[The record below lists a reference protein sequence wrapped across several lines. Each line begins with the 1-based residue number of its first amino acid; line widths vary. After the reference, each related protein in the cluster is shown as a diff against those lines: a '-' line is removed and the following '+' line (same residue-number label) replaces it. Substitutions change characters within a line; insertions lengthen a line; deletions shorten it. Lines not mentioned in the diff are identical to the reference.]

1 MRYAATAS
9 LSFGSLGLLRL
20 FGAPWSW
27 SVAAGLGVYLGTG
40 GWQYF
45 YIAIRTVKRDI
56 NGLYVLMRVKLALWR
71 HTRSGSTLP
80 VIFSRTVARH
90 PDKPALVY
98 EATGETWT
106 FSQLDQ
112 LCNAAAHW
120 ALSQGWTS
128 GDVVALFMESRPL
141 QVVLWLG
148 LARVGVE
155 AALINF
161 NLRQDSLLHC
171 LGVSAA
177 RGLVF
182 GAEMAGAVSEVSPS
196 LSLSM
201 TRYCTGDL
209 GPQQLAALNAQ
220 SLDPMLAS
228 SPHHPPSYVP
238 SKGFSD
244 RLFYIYTSGTTGLPK
259 AAIVIHSRYFRIAA
273 FGYYSFRMRPDD
285 IIYDCLPLYHSAGNI
300 MGVGQCL
307 INGLTVVVKR
317 KFSAS
322 RFWDD
327 CIKYNCTVVQYI
339 GEICRYL
346 LSQPVRPSE
355 QGHRVRLAVGNGL
368 RPSVWEAFTQRFG
381 IEQIGE
387 FYGATECNCSVA
399 NMDGKVGACGFNS
412 RILPNVYPIQL
423 VKVDEETMELV
434 RNKAGLCIPCR
445 PGEPGLLV
453 GKINQQDPLRRFDGY
468 ANQEATRKKIAH
480 NVFKKN
486 DSAYLS
492 GDVLV
497 MDELGYMYF
506 RDRSGDTFRWKGEN
520 VSTTEV
526 EGALSSLLGQTDV
539 AVYGVAVPGVEGKA
553 GMAAIADLNGSFNCD
568 SFLREVQKAL
578 PPYARPV
585 FLRISPQVDTTGTF
599 KIQKT
604 RLQREGYDPRITS
617 DRIYFLNAR
626 AGRYEVPKIYARVC
640 IGRNTN
646 TIYLLGNS
654 QKLIV
659 PT

>member
-355 QGHRVRLAVGNGL
+355 Q
-368 RPSVWEAFTQRFG
+368 AFTQRFG

-492 GDVLV
+492 G
-497 MDELGYMYF
+497 
-506 RDRSGDTFRWKGEN
+506 
-520 VSTTEV
+520 
-526 EGALSSLLGQTDV
+526 
-539 AVYGVAVPGVEGKA
+539 VEGKA

-626 AGRYEVPKIYARVC
+626 AGRYEVVNEELYNSLVD
-640 IGRNTN
+640 GR
-646 TIYLLGNS
+646 IPL
-654 QKLIV
+654 
-659 PT
+659 

>member
-1 MRYAATAS
+1 MHYAAAAS

-20 FGAPWSW
+20 FGTSWPWSL
-27 SVAAGLGVYLGTG
+27 AASFGVYLGTG
-40 GWQYF
+40 GWKYL
-45 YIAIRTVKRDI
+45 YVAVRTAKRDL
-56 NGLYVLMRVKLALWR
+56 NGLCVLLRVKLALWR
-71 HTRSGSTLP
+71 HVRNGNTIPS
-80 VIFSRTVARH
+80 IFAQTVKRH
-90 PDKPALVY
+90 PNKPALVY

-106 FSQLDQ
+106 FSELDQ
-112 LCNAAAHW
+112 LCNAVAHW

-141 QVVLWLG
+141 QVALWLG
-148 LARVGVE
+148 LAKIGVE

-161 NLRQDSLLHC
+161 NLRRDSLLHC
-171 LGVSAA
+171 LGVSGA
-177 RGLVF
+177 RALVF
-182 GAEMAGAVSEVSPS
+182 GAELADAVSEVNSA
-196 LSLSM
+196 LSTS
-201 TRYCTGDL
+201 TIRFSTGDL
-209 GPQQLAALNAQ
+209 KPDVMSVLDAKPLDPILAA
-220 SLDPMLAS
+220 
-228 SPHHPPSYVP
+228 SPRHPPPY
-238 SKGFSD
+238 

-259 AAIVIHSRYFRIAA
+259 AAIVVHSRYFRIAA
-273 FGYYSFRMRPDD
+273 FGYFSFRMQSDD

-300 MGVGQCL
+300 MGVGQCV
-307 INGLTVVVKR
+307 IHGLTVVVKK

-355 QGHRVRLAVGNGL
+355 RGHRVRLAVGNGL
-368 RPSVWEAFTQRFG
+368 RPSVWEAFTERFG
-381 IEQIGE
+381 IKQIGE
-387 FYGATECNCSVA
+387 FYGATECNCSIA

-412 RILPNVYPIQL
+412 RILPNVYPIRL

-434 RNKAGLCIPCR
+434 RNKEGLCVPCR

-480 NVFKKN
+480 NVFKPN

-492 GDVLV
+492 
-497 MDELGYMYF
+497 
-506 RDRSGDTFRWKGEN
+506 
-520 VSTTEV
+520 
-526 EGALSSLLGQTDV
+526 
-539 AVYGVAVPGVEGKA
+539 GVEGKA
-553 GMAAIADLNGSFNCD
+553 GMAAIADTTGSFNGE

-585 FLRISPQVDTTGTF
+585 FLRISPHVDTTGTF

-604 RLQREGYDPRITS
+604 RLQKEGYDPRITA
-617 DRIYFLNAR
+617 DQIYFLNSR
-626 AGRYEVPKIYARVC
+626 AGRYEVVNEELFSALEGGRVS
-640 IGRNTN
+640 
-646 TIYLLGNS
+646 L
-654 QKLIV
+654 
-659 PT
+659 